1 MKPTNQK
8 IKLSIIVPVYKA
20 ERYLP
25 RCLESLL
32 AQTLPEIE
40 IICVNDGSPDRCPA
54 ILKEYQEK
62 AGGQRFVIIDKQNEG
77 PWKARRDGIAAANG
91 QYIGFLDAD
100 DYLKNDF
107 AKKMYRAAK
116 ASKADIVC
124 CGFDRIDEETEKSY
138 SREMTHFP
146 YQSFHFQEDPGLMEE
161 VNPALWNKI
170 YRADLLKNAGDLPVH
185 PKVLDDFMFMQLI
198 IMRAEKIAFLRESLI
213 SYRVRSGSVT
223 NTMKAE
229 YIPDVYKS
237 IKEIRQIYD
246 EENPALLTYLEA
258 AAFLHL
264 GISLMYRL
272 SEAPHFKKILKEN
285 MAFLN
290 AEFPGWRRNPYMSL
304 SYVLRH
310 RGANMKLHIV
320 HRLYCLGLFRL
331 FLTVYRGITERL
343 AIDIKW

>member
-1 MKPTNQK
+1 M
-8 IKLSIIVPVYKA
+8 
-20 ERYLP
+20 
-25 RCLESLL
+25 
-32 AQTLPEIE
+32 
-40 IICVNDGSPDRCPA
+40 
-54 ILKEYQEK
+54 
-62 AGGQRFVIIDKQNEG
+62 
-77 PWKARRDGIAAANG
+77 
-91 QYIGFLDAD
+91 
-100 DYLKNDF
+100 
-107 AKKMYRAAK
+107 
-116 ASKADIVC
+116 
-124 CGFDRIDEETEKSY
+124 
-138 SREMTHFP
+138 
-146 YQSFHFQEDPGLMEE
+146 
-161 VNPALWNKI
+161 
-170 YRADLLKNAGDLPVH
+170 
-185 PKVLDDFMFMQLI
+185 
-198 IMRAEKIAFLRESLI
+198 
-213 SYRVRSGSVT
+213 
-223 NTMKAE
+223 
-229 YIPDVYKS
+229 KS

-310 RGANMKLHIV
+310 RGVNMKLHIV